1 MDLSAARDYAREA
14 MPRLLEDHATLVGHP
29 SVAFPGYPREPM
41 DAIAQD
47 LLEMF
52 RRNGVPD
59 VELLDIPGGYPAIHA
74 VVPGPEGSPTVTM
87 YAHYDVQ
94 PCPESQ
100 QWHSDPWV
108 ATRKDDGRIYGRGT
122 ADCKA
127 GVVAILGT
135 MGAFDGT
142 PPCTVRLLLEGEEE
156 TFSHI
161 EDWVAANPDMVRS
174 DAFIICDS
182 GPAKVGEPSI
192 TSGLRGDVAFTVT
205 LTTLDNAVHSGLFGG
220 AAPDALVGMIQLLST
235 MHDKDG
241 NTVIEGL
248 HSFDWE
254 GAEVDESEFAASA
267 GVKDGVGL
275 QGTGPLA
282 SRLWSRP
289 SATVIGLDMVPVD
302 QCSNALVPSV
312 RARVSVRIAP
322 GADMARELETV
333 KEHLRSHAPYGAT
346 LEFSDDK
353 AGSPFLGD
361 TSGPIAATA
370 LAALE
375 EVYGRTP
382 AQVGSGGSIPLVT
395 ELLHASPGAEAIL
408 WGPEDEEKAKI
419 HGPDESV
426 DPAEIERIMLAQIR
440 FLSELGSRR

>member
-1 MDLSAARDYAREA
+1 MDLTAARDYAREA
-14 MPRLLEDHATLVGHP
+14 MPRLLEDHATLVSHP
-29 SVAFPGYPREPM
+29 SIAFPGYPREPM

-100 QWHSDPWV
+100 DWHTDPWV

-127 GVVAILGT
+127 GVIAVLGT
-135 MGAFDGT
+135 MGAFAGK
-142 PPCTVRLLLEGEEE
+142 PPVTVRLLVEGEEE
-156 TFSHI
+156 TASHI
-161 EDWVAANPDMVRS
+161 EEWVAAHPEMVRS
-174 DAFIICDS
+174 DAFVICDS
-182 GPAKVGEPSI
+182 GPAKVGVPSI
-192 TSGLRGDVAFTVT
+192 TTGLRGDVATTVT

-220 AAPDALVGMIQLLST
+220 AAPDALVAMIQLLST

-241 NTVIEGL
+241 NTIIEGL
-248 HSFDWE
+248 HSFEWE
-254 GAEVDESEFAASA
+254 GAEVSEADLAASA
-267 GVKDGVGL
+267 GVKEGVGL
-275 QGTGPLA
+275 QGTGPVA

-302 QCSNALVPSV
+302 TCSNALVPSV
-312 RARVSVRIAP
+312 RARISVRIAP
-322 GADMARELETV
+322 GADMQHELDVV
-333 KEHLRSHAPYGAT
+333 KEHLRRHAPYGAT

-353 AGSPFLGD
+353 MGSPFQGD
-361 TSGPIAATA
+361 SSGPITATA
-370 LAALE
+370 LKALE
-375 EVYGRTP
+375 EVYGTSP
-382 AQVGSGGSIPLVT
+382 VQVGSGGSIPLVT
-395 ELLHASPGAEAIL
+395 ELLHASPGSEAIL

-426 DPAEIERIMLAQIR
+426 DPAEIERIMLTQIR
-440 FLSELGSRR
+440 FLTEMGARS